1 MEPGT
6 DFAAQ
11 TLTHNIIDD
20 EELMELRRIVCYN
33 QTIYDDTLVEGQEYI
48 GLSLGIRESTAVT
61 EVRTGYDQAVILI
74 VDDDGKVAVYDL
86 PQKAHEFAT

>member
-11 TLTHNIIDD
+11 TLTYNIIDD

-48 GLSLGIRESTAVT
+48 GLSLGIHVSTAVT
-61 EVRTGYDQAVILI
+61 EVRTGYDQAAILI
-74 VDDDGKVAVYDL
+74 VDDDGKAAVYDL
-86 PQKAHEFAT
+86 PKKTS